1 MLWCVRTRVCMCWS
15 LLCAVHY
22 ASSATTSTVCENT
35 GSYHYYRTG
44 RPLYSEGTSH
54 SADSGSNLVGDK
66 FAVAQSAKRGRK
78 AKTAKCEMWNWQLG
92 AVQRRVGP
100 GAGTSWRNRARHCLR
115 FGLAMASG
123 GFGELVASRSGMQAR
138 LRAKTATFSSELEE
152 RKSRRAQLPI
162 TLHT

>member
-1 MLWCVRTRVCMCWS
+1 VRGPVVIPRCGMLWCVRTRVCMCWS

-78 AKTAKCEMWNWQLG
+78 PRNAKCEIGNWG
-92 AVQRRVGP
+92 RC
-100 GAGTSWRNRARHCLR
+100 SD
-115 FGLAMASG
+115 AS
-123 GFGELVASRSGMQAR
+123 AQAR
-138 LRAKTATFSSELEE
+138 GPAGETE
-152 RKSRRAQLPI
+152 RVIVYVLGWRWLAAVLVS
-162 TLHT
+162 